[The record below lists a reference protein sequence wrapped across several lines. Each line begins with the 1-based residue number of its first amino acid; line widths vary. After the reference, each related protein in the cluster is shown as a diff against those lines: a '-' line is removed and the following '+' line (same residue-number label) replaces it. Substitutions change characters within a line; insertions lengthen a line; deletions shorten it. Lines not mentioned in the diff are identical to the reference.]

1 MRNFAY
7 HRPDT
12 LAAAIEAARAD
23 GAQVLAGGTT
33 MVDLMKIGVFEPD
46 VLVDI
51 TGLSDLEGFDVG
63 PDRIIFG
70 ALARMAEVGDDA
82 TLREAAPVLTE
93 SLWKA
98 ASPQLRHAA
107 RLGGNILQQTRCPY
121 FRDTAYSQCNK
132 RTPGSGCA
140 ALDGGETN
148 LHAIL
153 GGSDACVAMYPGD
166 WAQALVAFDAEMKT
180 QGPGGTRTIP
190 FADLHVLPGD
200 TPQTETILK
209 RGEIVTSISV
219 PVIPALKN
227 SHYLKARD
235 RESYAFASASAAV
248 GVEMEGRNVRDV
260 RIAVGGV
267 ASVPWRAREAEDSLK
282 GGPLTEETAREAGRI
297 AFTGAQRLKGSEYK
311 IKLGADVVAGAL
323 MTAKSR
329 ITGGE

>member
-7 HRPDT
+7 HRPTDIN
-12 LAAAIEAARAD
+12 AAIEAAQAD
-23 GAQVLAGGTT
+23 GAQILAGGTT
-33 MVDLMKIGVFEPD
+33 MVDLMKIGVWDPD
-46 VLVDI
+46 ALVDI
-51 TGLSDLEGFDVG
+51 TGLAELEGYDVG
-63 PDRIIFG
+63 PDRIRFG

-82 TLREAAPVLTE
+82 ALTQAAPVLTE

-132 RTPGSGCA
+132 RAPGSGCA

-153 GGSDACVAMYPGD
+153 GGSETCVAMYPGD
-166 WAQALVAFDAEMKT
+166 WAQALIAFDAEVT
-180 QGPGGTRTIP
+180 TRGPGGTRTIP

-200 TPQTETILK
+200 TPEVETILAK
-209 RGEIVTSISV
+209 GEIVTGINV
-219 PVIPALKN
+219 PVIPALKA

-248 GVEMEGRNVRDV
+248 GIEMDGDTVRDV
-260 RIAVGGV
+260 RIALGGV
-267 ASVPWRAREAEDSLK
+267 AAVPWRATEAEESLK
-282 GGPLTEETAREAGRI
+282 GGPLTEETAREAGRA
-297 AFTGAQRLKGSEYK
+297 AFADAQALEGSEYK

-323 MTAKSR
+323 MTAHKR
-329 ITGGE
+329 ANGGN